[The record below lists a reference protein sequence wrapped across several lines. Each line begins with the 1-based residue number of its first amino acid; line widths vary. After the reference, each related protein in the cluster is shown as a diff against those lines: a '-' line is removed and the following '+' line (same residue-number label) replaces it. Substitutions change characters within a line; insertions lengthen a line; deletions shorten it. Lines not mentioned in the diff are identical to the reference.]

1 LNYEGERMAQ
11 HTRAAI
17 LALAAGL
24 VVPRWALA
32 QDTTHADETF
42 HAGRALMKDGKLT
55 EACPKFEESQKA
67 DPAPG
72 TLLALAYCQELSGL
86 LASSHTNYLAAADL
100 ASKEGQHEKQKAA
113 AERAEALSKR
123 VSTLTIL
130 VPAQLSRQAGLRV
143 RRDGMELDRTAYGV
157 PIPLNGGTHA
167 IEVTAPG
174 RERWAGVVTLQTE
187 ADHKTL
193 QLPDLEAEQ
202 SNFIETSGPRRAV
215 PAHAPPVES
224 PAVRRMRQASF
235 GFGLGAAVGV
245 GLGVTFGLAA
255 KSRNDASNRDG
266 HCDASGC
273 DAYGAERRES
283 ALDAAR
289 VATWSF
295 AAAGALGATSLIL
308 YFKAENTPSTQ
319 LATSLVD
326 GAPRVTLR
334 GSF

>member
-1 LNYEGERMAQ
+1 MAQ
-11 HTRAAI
+11 HKRAAI
-17 LALAAGL
+17 WALAAGL
-24 VVPRWALA
+24 VLPRWAAA
-32 QDTTHADETF
+32 QDTTKADETF
-42 HAGRALMKDGKLT
+42 HAGRELMKDGKLA

-86 LASSHTNYLAAADL
+86 LASAHANYLAAADL
-100 ASKEGQHEKQKAA
+100 AAKEGQPEKQKAS
-113 AERAEALSKR
+113 AERAEALAKR

-130 VPAQLSRQAGLRV
+130 VPAQLTRQAGLRIK
-143 RRDGMELDRTAYGV
+143 RDGIEVDRTAFGS
-157 PIPLNGGTHA
+157 PISLNGGTHA

-193 QLPDLEAEQ
+193 QLPDLEPEQ
-202 SNFIETSGPRRAV
+202 SVFIETTGPRRLQPHYA
-215 PAHAPPVES
+215 APPLES
-224 PAVRRMRQASF
+224 ASVRRTRQASF
-235 GFGLGAAVGV
+235 GFAVASGVGV
-245 GLGVTFGLAA
+245 GMGVAFGIAA
-255 KSRNDASNRDG
+255 KSRNDSSNQDG
-266 HCDASGC
+266 HCDSSGC
-273 DAYGAERRES
+273 DRYGAERREA

-289 VATWSF
+289 VSTWSF
-295 AAAGALGATSLIL
+295 VAAGALGATALIL

>member
-1 LNYEGERMAQ
+1 MAQ
-11 HTRAAI
+11 RQRAAV

-24 VVPRWALA
+24 VVPRWAHA
-32 QDTTHADETF
+32 QDTTRADETF
-42 HAGRALMKDGKLT
+42 HAGRELMKDGKLA

-67 DPAPG
+67 DPASG

-86 LASSHTNYLAAADL
+86 LASAHANYLSAADL
-100 ASKEGQHEKQKAA
+100 AAKDGQPERQKAA
-113 AERAEALSKR
+113 GDRAEALSKR

-130 VPAQLSRQAGLRV
+130 VPPSLTHQAGLKV
-143 RRDGMELDRTAYGV
+143 LRDGIEVDRTAYDV
-157 PIPLNGGTHA
+157 PLPLNGGTHA

-187 ADHKTL
+187 SDHKTL
-193 QLPDLEAEQ
+193 QLPELEPELT
-202 SNFIETSGPRRAV
+202 SFIETSGPHRG
-215 PAHAPPVES
+215 APRLVAAPVES
-224 PAVRRMRQASF
+224 PSVRHLRQASL
-235 GFGLGAAVGV
+235 GLGVASVVGV

-266 HCDASGC
+266 HCDNTGC
-273 DAYGAERRES
+273 DAYGAERREA

-289 VATWSF
+289 VSTWSF
-295 AAAGALGATSLIL
+295 IGAGALGATALIL
-308 YFKAENTPSTQ
+308 YFKAESTTSTQ

-326 GAPRVTLR
+326 GSPRVSLR